1 MMEAA
6 NTQSE
11 DDRTYT
17 WAAFTLRAGMIAS
30 FAAML
35 VGLVWWVLSGSP
47 GGQEAAQHVLPFERL
62 VPELLALNP
71 LALVNV
77 GVLLLLSTPGVT
89 LVAQFVAYAL
99 ARNWLYAGI
108 TAFISLAIAFSLAL
122 SLGAIRLF

>member
-1 MMEAA
+1 MMEAT
-6 NTQSE
+6 NSQNR

-17 WAAFTLRAGMIAS
+17 WAAFTLRAGMFAS

-35 VGLVWWVLSGSP
+35 VGLGWWLLSGSP
-47 GGQEAAQHVLPFERL
+47 GGQESAQQVMPFDRLLPEM
-62 VPELLALNP
+62 LALNP

-89 LVAQFVAYAL
+89 LIAQFVAFAL

-108 TAFISLAIAFSLAL
+108 TAFIALAIAFSLAL
-122 SLGAIRLF
+122 SLGLIKLL